1 MEFSLMRLSRFSLLA
16 ALLLGAVGCK
26 EADLAPVVAKIPP
39 LAFVRYIN
47 AVPDTLNTTVRW
59 IDKVEFTPQTF
70 TNVPF
75 RGMGQGG
82 YQGLEAGARTLR
94 VFTYDPN
101 LNSST
106 NGLGAETKQLTELTH
121 TFEAG
126 KYYTLLHLGYA
137 RTGSTPAQRVLV
149 IEDQLPAAS
158 TSVSIRAIHAG
169 LGIANVDLHATAATT
184 TSLVGSTPAFANVG
198 LTNGTTGIS
207 AYASRATGAFAIQA
221 AAAGTTTSLVAAAA
235 PAGVAGTTTADPI
248 AGATVAG
255 SVMTAIAFP
264 ATVTGSRAA
273 AFATPG
279 IVFYLDRQPP
289 RTTP

>member
-1 MEFSLMRLSRFSLLA
+1 MRLSRFSLLA

-59 IDKVEFTPQTF
+59 IDQVEFTPQTF

-106 NGLGAETKQLTELTH
+106 NGLGAETKLLTELTQ

-137 RTGSTPAQRVLV
+137 RTGSTPAQRVIV
-149 IEDQLPAAS
+149 IEDQLPAAN

-184 TSLVGSTPAFANVG
+184 TTLVGSTPAFANVG
-198 LTNGTTGIS
+198 LTNGTAGIS
-207 AYASRATGAFAIQA
+207 AYAARATGAFAIQA
-221 AAAGTTTSLVAAAA
+221 AAAGTT
-235 PAGVAGTTTADPI
+235 
-248 AGATVAG
+248 
-255 SVMTAIAFP
+255 SVVVEI
-264 ATVTGSRAA
+264 GRASCRER
-273 AFATPG
+273 
-279 IVFYLDRQPP
+279 VCHNV
-289 RTTP
+289 

>member
-1 MEFSLMRLSRFSLLA
+1 MEFSLMRLSRFSLFA
-16 ALLLGAVGCK
+16 ALVLGAVGCK
-26 EADLAPVVAKIPP
+26 EADLSPVVAKIPP

-70 TNVPF
+70 ANVPF

-94 VFTYDPN
+94 VFTYDPA
-101 LNSST
+101 LNTSNSP
-106 NGLGAETKQLTELTH
+106 LGATTAQLTELTH

-137 RTGSTPAQRVLV
+137 RAGQTPQQRVLV
-149 IEDQLPAAS
+149 IEDQLPAAN
-158 TSVSIRAIHAG
+158 TNVSIRAIHAG
-169 LGIANVDLHATAATT
+169 LGIANVDLHATATT
-184 TSLVGSTPAFANVG
+184 TTTLVGSTPAFANVG

-207 AYASRATGAFAIQA
+207 AYASRSTGAFAIQA
-221 AAAGTTTSLVAAAA
+221 AAAGTTGSLVAAAA

-264 ATVTGSRAA
+264 ASVTGSRAA
-273 AFATPG
+273 AAAAPSILF
-279 IVFYLDRQPP
+279 FLDRQPA

>member
-1 MEFSLMRLSRFSLLA
+1 MRLSRFSLLA
-16 ALLLGAVGCK
+16 ALLMGAVGCK
-26 EADLAPVVAKIPP
+26 EADLSPVVAKIPP

-59 IDKVEFTPQTF
+59 IDKVEFTPQSF

-101 LNSST
+101 LNTSNSP
-106 NGLGAETKQLTELTH
+106 LGAETKQLTELTQ

-149 IEDQLPAAS
+149 IVDQLPAQS
-158 TSVSIRAIHAG
+158 TNVAIRAIHAG

-184 TSLVGSTPAFANVG
+184 TALTSGSVAFANVG
-198 LTNGTTGIS
+198 LTNGTAGIS

-264 ATVTGSRAA
+264 AAVAGSKAA
-273 AFATPG
+273 AAAAPS
-279 IVFYLDRQPP
+279 IVFFLDRQPA